1 MGLLLDTLALE
12 FKTQVGHAVGRKEAF
27 LGGADAVC
35 SSASTLFLAVLL
47 Q

>member
-12 FKTQVGHAVGRKEAF
+12 FKTQVGHVVGRKEAF

-47 Q
+47 R